1 MDRRHEAD
9 LSAAKQQIRER
20 VWRLMEEKGVARF
33 PMPIWGRIPNFEGAE
48 RAAERL
54 RALPIFADARVVKVN
69 PDAPQKPV
77 REHVLRQGKT
87 LLVPTPRLRKGFLL
101 INPAESATMD
111 AASAATIGG
120 ASKYGRPVGLSDL
133 PKVDLIVA
141 GSVAVSGSGA
151 RVGKGGG
158 YSEIEY
164 GILRELQL
172 VNDRT
177 PVVTTVH
184 ELQVVEDI
192 PMDRH
197 DLIVDRVVTPVR
209 IIDTE
214 RREDRPHGIF
224 WDKVT
229 DRMLEQIPVL
239 RDRAK
244 RDKSGTHSNLS
255 VIGRPAMQ
263 RKAQNQ

>member
-1 MDRRHEAD
+1 MDRRQDAD

-20 VWRLMEEKGVARF
+20 VWRLMEQKGVARF
-33 PMPIWGRIPNFEGAE
+33 PRPIWGRIPNFEGAE

-87 LLVPTPRLRKGFLL
+87 LLVPTPRLRDGFLL
-101 INPAESATMD
+101 INPSERLGMD
-111 AASAATIGG
+111 VSYAATIGG
-120 ASKYGRPVGLSDL
+120 ASRYGRPVGLSDL

-141 GSVAVSGSGA
+141 GSVAVSRSGA

-172 VNDRT
+172 IDDRT

-184 ELQVVEDI
+184 ELQIVDEV
-192 PMDRH
+192 PAGKH
-197 DLIVDRVVTPVR
+197 DLTVDVIVTLTRTV
-209 IIDTE
+209 DTNGK
-214 RREDRPHGIF
+214 RPRPRGIY

-229 DRMLEQIPVL
+229 DRMSEEIPVL
-239 RDRAK
+239 KDLAK
-244 RDKSGTHSNLS
+244 AR
-255 VIGRPAMQ
+255 
-263 RKAQNQ
+263 

>member
-9 LSAAKQQIRER
+9 LSTAKQQVRER
-20 VWRLMEEKGVARF
+20 IWRLMEEKRVARF
-33 PMPIWGRIPNFEGAE
+33 PRPIWGRIPNFEGAE
-48 RAAERL
+48 KAAERL

-87 LLVPTPRLRKGFLL
+87 LLVPTPRLRNGFLL
-101 INPAESATMD
+101 IDPSEGLSMD
-111 AASAATIGG
+111 VGYAATIRG
-120 ASKYGRPVGLSDL
+120 ASRCGRLVGLIDL

-141 GSVAVSGSGA
+141 GSVAVSRSGA

-172 VNDRT
+172 DDDET
-177 PVVTTVH
+177 PIVTTVH
-184 ELQVVEDI
+184 ELQIVDEV
-192 PMDRH
+192 PTGKH
-197 DLIVDRVVTPVR
+197 DLTMDVIVTPTKV
-209 IIDTE
+209 IDTNGK
-214 RREDRPHGIF
+214 RPRPRGIY

-229 DRMLEQIPVL
+229 DLMLGEIPVL
-239 RDRAK
+239 KDLAK
-244 RDKSGTHSNLS
+244 AR
-255 VIGRPAMQ
+255 
-263 RKAQNQ
+263 

>member
-1 MDRRHEAD
+1 MKEGGIVMDRRQEAD

-20 VWRLMEEKGVARF
+20 VWRLMEQKGVARF
-33 PMPIWGRIPNFEGAE
+33 PKPIWGRIPNFEGAE
-48 RAAERL
+48 KAADRL
-54 RALPIFADARVVKVN
+54 RALPIFADACVVKVN

-87 LLVPTPRLRKGFLL
+87 LLVPTPRLRNGFLL
-101 INPAESATMD
+101 IDPSGRLGMD
-111 AASAATIGG
+111 VGYAATIRG

-141 GSVAVSGSGA
+141 GSVGVSKSGA

-158 YSEIEY
+158 YSEMEY

-172 VNDRT
+172 VNDET

-184 ELQVVEDI
+184 ELQIVDEV
-192 PMDRH
+192 PTGKH
-197 DLIVDRVVTPVR
+197 DLTMDEIVTPAK
-209 IIDTE
+209 IIDT
-214 RREDRPHGIF
+214 DGKKPRPRGIF

-229 DRMLEQIPVL
+229 DRMLEEIPIL
-239 RDRAK
+239 KDLAK
-244 RDKSGTHSNLS
+244 AR
-255 VIGRPAMQ
+255 
-263 RKAQNQ
+263 

>member
-1 MDRRHEAD
+1 LDRRQEAD

-20 VWRLMEEKGVARF
+20 IWRLMEQKDVARF
-33 PMPIWGRIPNFEGAE
+33 PRPIWGRIPNFEGAE

-54 RALPIFADARVVKVN
+54 QALPVFADARVVKVN

-87 LLVPTPRLRKGFLL
+87 LLVPTPRLRDGFLL
-101 INPAESATMD
+101 INPPERLGIDVDYAT
-111 AASAATIGG
+111 TIRG
-120 ASKYGRPVGLSDL
+120 ASKYGRPVGLGDL
-133 PKVDLIVA
+133 PKVDLVVA
-141 GSVAVSGSGA
+141 GSVAVSRSGA

-172 VNDRT
+172 VDDRT
-177 PVVTTVH
+177 PIVTTVH
-184 ELQVVEDI
+184 ELQIVEDV

-197 DLIVDRVVTPVR
+197 DLIVDKIVTPIR

-214 RREDRPHGIF
+214 RRGDRPHGIF
-224 WDKVT
+224 WDEVT
-229 DRMLEQIPVL
+229 DTTLKQIPAL
-239 RDRAK
+239 KDLIK
-244 RDKSGTHSNLS
+244 REAYPYQSSN
-255 VIGRPAMQ
+255 
-263 RKAQNQ
+263 